1 MVRKGCQ
8 LRAEMAENATSAQKW
23 LERECHFRVELAFS
37 LENLKK
43 EEQVGDFGAAGL

>member
-23 LERECHFRVELAFS
+23 LERGCHFRVELAFS

-43 EEQVGDFGAAGL
+43 GEQVGDFGAAGL